1 MDDISLFSYLR
12 SKAFRKNVLIAIIIT
27 LAFFLGVFIVLRIYT
42 DHGEAFSVPDFTA
55 MTEEEL
61 KPEIEERNLRYT
73 IIDSVYL
80 QSIPKG
86 TVADQHPKPGFQV
99 KQDRMIY
106 ITMNATG
113 REKLVMPNLKGVSLR
128 QAKAI
133 IENRGL
139 QLGEINYVPDI
150 AINNVLEQ
158 KYEGRNITEGDTI
171 HKGASIDLILGGG
184 LSDTRTYVPEVIGL
198 RYNPA
203 YDKIT
208 DAYLNM
214 GGVNYD
220 NSIETQE
227 DSAKAFV
234 WRQNPKP
241 NENMRIRLGSLVDVW
256 LTVDSVK
263 LPGYDTLQQTDYED
277 EIW

>member
-1 MDDISLFSYLR
+1 MGDISLVAYLR
-12 SKAFRKNVLIAIIIT
+12 SKAFKRNLIMAALIT
-27 LAFFLGVFIVLRIYT
+27 LFFFIVVFILLRIYT
-42 DHGEAFSVPDFTA
+42 DHGESFSVPDFTA
-55 MTEEEL
+55 LDEETL
-61 KPEIEERNLRYT
+61 KQEVEKRDLRYT

-86 TVADQHPKPGFQV
+86 TVADQHPKPGHQV
-99 KQDRMIY
+99 KKNRMIY

-113 REKLVMPNLKGVSLR
+113 KEKQIMPNLEGVSLR

-158 KYEGRNITEGDTI
+158 KYNGQVIHEGDTI
-171 HKGASIDLILGGG
+171 YKGAYIDLELGGG
-184 LSDTRTYVPEVIGL
+184 LSDTRTFVPDLTGL
-198 RYNPA
+198 KYNQA
-203 YDKIT
+203 RDQIT
-208 DAYLNM
+208 DAYLNL

-220 NSIETQE
+220 KSIKTQE

-241 NENMRIRLGSLVDVW
+241 QENKQIRLGSLVDVW
-256 LTVDSVK
+256 LSIDSLK
-263 LPGYDTLQQTDYED
+263 LPDYDTLQQTEYED